1 MIDRRKFLLG
11 GAAAVLASCSSAS
24 RTAEIASLQPDS
36 EEEGP
41 YRLGAGDK
49 VRITV
54 FGEPT
59 LSGEYTVAA
68 SGDLSFPLMGNVPA
82 AGRTVVEVQ
91 ESIRAGLSQGYIR
104 DPRISIEII
113 DYRPFFVLGEVNR
126 PGQYPYSIGL
136 TAAQAIAAAGGFTYR
151 ANRRRIYIKR
161 ALETAERLVDGR
173 RASSVRI
180 RPGDTI
186 RVAERFF

>member
-1 MIDRRKFLLG
+1 M
-11 GAAAVLASCSSAS
+11 
-24 RTAEIASLQPDS
+24 
-36 EEEGP
+36 
-41 YRLGAGDK
+41 
-49 VRITV
+49 RITV